1 MISGSSIG
9 GKPFIHSFIESA
21 LIYIR
26 MNGIEYAAVNAWL
39 QHSVL

>member
-9 GKPFIHSFIESA
+9 GKPFTHSFIELA

-26 MNGIEYAAVNAWL
+26 MNGIEYAAVSA
-39 QHSVL
+39 